1 MIEKKMSLA
10 VLLALMVQTGGVF
23 VWAGAATE
31 RIADLERRA
40 EQGRPVIER
49 LARVEAQ
56 LELVLLQLDR
66 IEHKVDEG

>member
-10 VLLALMVQTGGVF
+10 VLFALIVQTGGVF

-40 EQGRPVIER
+40 EHGRPLMER

-56 LELVLLQLDR
+56 LEVVLLQLDR
-66 IEHKVDEG
+66 IEDKVDEG

>member
-1 MIEKKMSLA
+1 MIEKKISLA
-10 VLLALMVQTGGVF
+10 VLVALAVQTGGVF

-40 EQGRPVIER
+40 EQGRPLLER

-56 LELVLLQLDR
+56 LEVVLLQLDR
-66 IEHKVDEG
+66 IEDKVDAG